1 MKDDPVATCRVCG
14 VPVEMKSLL
23 SHEASCRRARV
34 MEVVRADPQ
43 LAMQRLY
50 EFAFGVCEPD
60 IEAMTE
66 EEVDAE
72 LREFGIDPDGLV
84 DRIMGKVNEMFK
96 EKKPS

>member
-1 MKDDPVATCRVCG
+1 MST
-14 VPVEMKSLL
+14 
-23 SHEASCRRARV
+23 
-34 MEVVRADPQ
+34 
-43 LAMQRLY
+43 
-50 EFAFGVCEPD
+50 